1 MVRPRKFLEFLRQ
14 GGQGTQKGYLLKYG
28 KEQDHMN
35 SETDKPTQQRS
46 GRLYIMVGLL
56 VFMLAFVAVTFYLIT
71 RESQHQQEWITHTTN
86 IQVLSQQMAKS
97 AVEAAEGT
105 LVAFFELGDARGDID
120 YAMNSLREG
129 DPARA
134 LPPLPGSMGEPL
146 AALDTTW
153 QRMNKDT
160 QVIVEREQ
168 LVLDLAKASAAFID
182 VLPKIQA
189 LTDEAVRS
197 LTQSQAPSQQIF
209 VAGRQLVL
217 SDRILRHLNGILHGS
232 SDIQD
237 AADNFRKEV
246 DYFGQ
251 MLNALLSGSKTVGV
265 NRVSNVE
272 ALKSLKQVRDL
283 FTEAKPQI
291 DLILGSSPDLLEVR
305 TATNEI
311 FLDSKDLFD
320 QARQLAEA
328 MQARSTS
335 RVWPSLWSGSLGLIL
350 MLAIVTWLVR
360 SFLTAERNRALAAG
374 MQNQRHQQAI
384 IRLLDE
390 MESLAD
396 GDLTVRATVTDDMTG
411 AIADSVNFAVEQLRE
426 LVTGINMTAMTV
438 AESAHDTMNTTSK
451 LAEAS
456 GRQAEQV
463 RAVTESINEMAAS
476 FDVMA
481 DRSRESSEV
490 AEQSVA
496 IANNGARMV
505 QQTIRGMDTI
515 RDQIQK
521 TSKRIKRLGESSQE
535 IGDIVELINGIAE
548 QTNILALNAA
558 IQSASAGGAG
568 RGFAVVADEVQRLA
582 ERATNATRRIEMLV
596 QNIQTDTAEAVVSME
611 STTSEVVNGA
621 KKAEDAG
628 EALGR
633 IESVSINLS
642 RMIAEISEEAQA
654 QSKMATRVAGE
665 MNAIRDISIQTS
677 EGTKQT
683 AHSMG
688 TLANLV
694 HQLRESV
701 ADFKLP
707 RTEKNLASGNQV
719 TQGVVRDDA
728 RRD

>member
-1 MVRPRKFLEFLRQ
+1 MARRPRFLRQ
-14 GGQGTQKGYLLKYG
+14 AGQETQKGYLLKFE
-28 KEQDHMN
+28 KKRVHMTN
-35 SETDKPTQQRS
+35 EASKQPQQRS

-71 RESQHQQEWITHTTN
+71 RESQHQQEWIGHTTN
-86 IQVLSQQMAKS
+86 VQVLSQQMAKS
-97 AVEAAEGT
+97 ATEASEGT
-105 LVAFFELGDARGDID
+105 LVAFFELGDARGDIA
-120 YAMNSLREG
+120 YAMSSLKDG
-129 DPARA
+129 DPAQS
-134 LPPLPGSMGEPL
+134 LPPLPDSMAEPL
-146 AALDTTW
+146 AALDNTW
-153 QRMNKDT
+153 QRMNADAQT
-160 QVIVEREQ
+160 IIDREQ
-168 LVLDLAKASAAFID
+168 LVLGLAKSID
-182 VLPKIQA
+182 SLPRIQD
-189 LTDEAVRS
+189 LIGDVVS
-197 LTQSQAPSQQIF
+197 NLTQSKAPSQQIF
-209 VAGRQLVL
+209 VARQLVF
-217 SDRILRHLNGILHGS
+217 SDRNLRHLNEFLHGD
-232 SDIQD
+232 SDIGK
-237 AADNFRKEV
+237 ASESFRAEV
-246 DYFGQ
+246 RYFEEL
-251 MLNALLSGSKTVGV
+251 LNALLGGSKSMGV
-265 NRVSNVE
+265 TQVSNAAAFK
-272 ALKSLKQVRDL
+272 ALRQVRDL
-283 FTEAKPQI
+283 FAESRPQI
-291 DLILGSSPDLLEVR
+291 DSILASSNDLVEVR
-305 TATNEI
+305 AATNGI
-311 FLDSKDLFD
+311 ILDSKEMFD
-320 QARQLAEA
+320 KARLLAEA
-328 MQARSTS
+328 LQAHSTS
-335 RVWPSLWSGSLGLIL
+335 RIWPSLWSGSLGLIL

-360 SFLTAERNRALAAG
+360 SFLVAERNRALAAG
-374 MQNQRHQQAI
+374 LQNQRHQAAI

-426 LVTGINMTAMTV
+426 LVTGINTTAMTV
-438 AESAHDTMNTTSK
+438 AESAHDTMSTTNK

-463 RAVTESINEMAAS
+463 RSVTETINEMAAS
-476 FDVMA
+476 LDVMA
-481 DRSRESSEV
+481 DRSRQSSEV
-490 AEQSVA
+490 AERSVA
-496 IANNGARMV
+496 IANNGAQMV

-596 QNIQTDTAEAVVSME
+596 QNIQTDTAEAVISME

-642 RMIAEISEEAQA
+642 KMISEISEEAQA
-654 QSKMATRVAGE
+654 QSKLATQVAGE

-688 TLANLV
+688 TLADLV

-707 RTEKNLASGNQV
+707 RQDRPAAKENAA
-719 TQGVVRDDA
+719 TQGVRKDDA

>member
-1 MVRPRKFLEFLRQ
+1 M
-14 GGQGTQKGYLLKYG
+14 T
-28 KEQDHMN
+28 
-35 SETDKPTQQRS
+35 TDASKPIQQRS
-46 GRLYIMVGLL
+46 GRLYIVVGLL
-56 VFMLAFVAVTFYLIT
+56 VFLLAFVAVTFYLIT
-71 RESQHQQEWITHTTN
+71 RESRYQQEWIGHATSV
-86 IQVLSQQMAKS
+86 QVLSQQMAKS
-97 AVEAAEGT
+97 AAEAAEGT
-105 LVAFFELGDARGDID
+105 LVAFFELGDARGDIAH
-120 YAMNSLREG
+120 AMNSLKEG
-129 DPARA
+129 DPIQS
-134 LPPLPGSMGEPL
+134 LPPLPDSIGEPL
-146 AALDTTW
+146 AALDNTW
-153 QRMNKDT
+153 QRMNKDAQT
-160 QVIVEREQ
+160 IIEREQ
-168 LVLDLAKASAAFID
+168 LVLDVAKSSAAFID

-189 LTDEAVRS
+189 LTDAAARS
-197 LTQSQAPSQQIF
+197 LTQSGAPGQQIF
-209 VAGRQLVL
+209 TAGRQLVL
-217 SDRILRHLNGILHGS
+217 SDRILRHLNEIVHGGNGIV
-232 SDIQD
+232 D
-237 AADNFRKEV
+237 AVDNFHKET
-246 DYFGQ
+246 DNFDQ
-251 MLNALLSGSKTVGV
+251 MLIALLRGSQSVGIT
-265 NRVSNVE
+265 RVSNAE
-272 ALKSLKQVRDL
+272 ALKALAQVRDL
-283 FTEAKPQI
+283 FTDSRPQI
-291 DLILGSSPDLLEVR
+291 DFILKSSPDLLEVR
-305 TATNEI
+305 TATDEI
-311 FLDSKDLFD
+311 FLDSKDMFD
-320 QARQLAEA
+320 QARRLAEA

-335 RVWPSLWSGSLGLIL
+335 RPWPSLWSGSLGLIL
-350 MLAIVTWLVR
+350 MLALVAWLVR
-360 SFLTAERNRALAAG
+360 SFLVAERNRALVAG
-374 MQNQRHQQAI
+374 LQNQRNQQAI
-384 IRLLDE
+384 MRLLDE

-411 AIADSVNFAVEQLRE
+411 AIADSVNFAVEQLRG
-426 LVTGINMTAMTV
+426 LVTGINTTAMTV

-476 FDVMA
+476 FDIMA

-490 AEQSVA
+490 AERSVA
-496 IANNGARMV
+496 IANNGAQMV

-596 QNIQTDTAEAVVSME
+596 QNIQTDTAEAVISME

-642 RMIAEISEEAQA
+642 RMISEISEEAQA
-654 QSKMATRVAGE
+654 QSKMATKVAGE

-677 EGTKQT
+677 EGTNQT

-688 TLANLV
+688 TLADLV
-694 HQLRESV
+694 HQLSESV

-707 RTEKNLASGNQV
+707 RQDKT
-719 TQGVVRDDA
+719 
-728 RRD
+728 